1 MEISY
6 RREIKYN
13 YLVVT
18 PDMGAEAGYEAKMLA
33 GNEIRGLMHMHIRY
47 QDGTPLYYYDI
58 TSRQPL
64 SRLLETRSITRDE
77 ICQIVI
83 QLHVTLMRMEEYLL
97 SDGGILLN
105 QDLIY
110 VEPELFGISLCLVPG
125 HRGDFPEQLSRFLQ
139 YILKCVNHKDR
150 ECVVLAYGMYQES
163 LKDNYGIEDILKFIS
178 LDGENRDG
186 TSSQE
191 LSGQGQRQ
199 PEGGNGWGNQT
210 DWVKQER
217 KGEKNSRE
225 GTVDFGTAD
234 FGTPDI
240 GMSDS
245 EWSAGFGRASGFGG
259 ALGFGKKAGAGWE
272 ESPGQKECNR
282 GYERDNRKKIP
293 IAKQVIIWMSV
304 VVLIPAALWLL
315 RGPNAVRE
323 LRFILICG
331 DGGLLFAIAAM
342 DLAFWLVGGRKK
354 GRNEQMREI
363 QPVQEAVK
371 PRRQKDEADEGMW
384 RILYEDESD
393 PLSGTDQRTSG
404 EDETMNACSGKQPV
418 EYSNTFP
425 GHDNE
430 ETMRTTLLTGRRT
443 EDELRRL
450 TSIEGEDD
458 EIVISYYPFVIGKN
472 KNLADYVLQKDTV
485 SRFHLRIDKDG
496 GTYTVTDLNSTNGTR
511 VRGKLLDANET
522 AVIEVGD
529 EIIIADIGY
538 IFT

>member
-1 MEISY
+1 MEQQDIARGGRRGRRDETVTGQKKGRWIGPGPNPGNRRSADY
-6 RREIKYN
+6 RRYRLSPREWLLYGAWGLAVCGLTAYTFYRSMTMFLILLPAGLLYPVYKKMDLKRERTRQLGLQFKEAI
-13 YLVVT
+13 LVLASFL
-18 PDMGAEAGYEAKMLA
+18 GAGYSLENGLA
-33 GNEIRGLMHMHIRY
+33 MSVTELEGLYGKEGM
-47 QDGTPLYYYDI
+47 
-58 TSRQPL
+58 
-64 SRLLETRSITRDE
+64 ITRE
-77 ICQIVI
+77 FTILSAGV
-83 QLHVTLMRMEEYLL
+83 RM
-97 SDGGILLN
+97 N
-105 QDLIY
+105 RQ
-110 VEPELFGISLCLVPG
+110 
-125 HRGDFPEQLSRFLQ
+125 PEQLLMEFGSRSGLED
-139 YILKCVNHKDR
+139 V
-150 ECVVLAYGMYQES
+150 
-163 LKDNYGIEDILKFIS
+163 DNFAQVFEAARR
-178 LDGENRDG
+178 N
-186 TSSQE
+186 
-191 LSGQGQRQ
+191 
-199 PEGGNGWGNQT
+199 GG
-210 DWVKQER
+210 
-217 KGEKNSRE
+217 
-225 GTVDFGTAD
+225 
-234 FGTPDI
+234 
-240 GMSDS
+240 
-245 EWSAGFGRASGFGG
+245 
-259 ALGFGKKAGAGWE
+259 
-272 ESPGQKECNR
+272 
-282 GYERDNRKKIP
+282 
-293 IAKQVIIWMSV
+293 
-304 VVLIPAALWLL
+304 
-315 RGPNAVRE
+315 E
-323 LRFILICG
+323 LRFILISG
-331 DGGLLFAIAAM
+331 DGGLLLAIAAM

-450 TSIEGEDD
+450 TSIEGEED

>member
-1 MEISY
+1 
-6 RREIKYN
+6 
-13 YLVVT
+13 
-18 PDMGAEAGYEAKMLA
+18 
-33 GNEIRGLMHMHIRY
+33 
-47 QDGTPLYYYDI
+47 
-58 TSRQPL
+58 
-64 SRLLETRSITRDE
+64 
-77 ICQIVI
+77 
-83 QLHVTLMRMEEYLL
+83 
-97 SDGGILLN
+97 
-105 QDLIY
+105 
-110 VEPELFGISLCLVPG
+110 
-125 HRGDFPEQLSRFLQ
+125 
-139 YILKCVNHKDR
+139 
-150 ECVVLAYGMYQES
+150 
-163 LKDNYGIEDILKFIS
+163 
-178 LDGENRDG
+178 
-186 TSSQE
+186 
-191 LSGQGQRQ
+191 
-199 PEGGNGWGNQT
+199 
-210 DWVKQER
+210 
-217 KGEKNSRE
+217 
-225 GTVDFGTAD
+225 
-234 FGTPDI
+234 
-240 GMSDS
+240 
-245 EWSAGFGRASGFGG
+245 
-259 ALGFGKKAGAGWE
+259 
-272 ESPGQKECNR
+272 
-282 GYERDNRKKIP
+282 
-293 IAKQVIIWMSV
+293 
-304 VVLIPAALWLL
+304 
-315 RGPNAVRE
+315 
-323 LRFILICG
+323 
-331 DGGLLFAIAAM
+331 
-342 DLAFWLVGGRKK
+342 
-354 GRNEQMREI
+354 MREI

-450 TSIEGEDD
+450 TSIEGEED